1 MVTLAE
7 TAAAVPL
14 SPAITI
20 RARVLNALPLIG
32 LGFALIVNA
41 VWMAFRATVFG
52 TYLGANVV
60 LRDLLI
66 LLLSALTCASIGWA
80 ILYLSTK
87 IDSIASPK
95 RRRRSLTWPVDSTEH
110 SASIGDEVLPHLGH
124 LRLILSPGQSN
135 AVWGFLSVWHR
146 HQREPQAWRFGDQ

>member
-1 MVTLAE
+1 MVTPAE

-52 TYLGANVV
+52 NLF
-60 LRDLLI
+60 RR
-66 LLLSALTCASIGWA
+66 
-80 ILYLSTK
+80 
-87 IDSIASPK
+87 K
-95 RRRRSLTWPVDSTEH
+95 RGP
-110 SASIGDEVLPHLGH
+110 A
-124 LRLILSPGQSN
+124 
-135 AVWGFLSVWHR
+135 
-146 HQREPQAWRFGDQ
+146 